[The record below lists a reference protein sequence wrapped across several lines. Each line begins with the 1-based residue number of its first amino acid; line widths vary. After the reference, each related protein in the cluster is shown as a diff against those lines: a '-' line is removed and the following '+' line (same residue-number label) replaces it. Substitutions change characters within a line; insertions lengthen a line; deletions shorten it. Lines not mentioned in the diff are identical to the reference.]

1 MSVKKRASSNRSK
14 WGTSGS
20 LQALLGLSPGLLLII
35 AFFIVPV
42 VVTTV
47 MGFTSLDYRFK
58 WDFIGLGNY
67 YRMARDFLI
76 PKILINT
83 LVYTFGTLAIFNV
96 TFGLILALL
105 TNSIEER
112 TGTFFRALWLLPRFT
127 PPVVYAAIWLWIL
140 SPTQNGL
147 LNSVRAA
154 MGLQPM
160 AWITHYPWGVII
172 VTNGIIGASMGMLV
186 FASAIKSIPR
196 DYLWAA
202 RVDGASW
209 FQEVR
214 HIILPLIRW
223 PLMFITA
230 YQTLSLLTSYQYI
243 LLITQGGPFHAS
255 EVWSLYAYNLA
266 FSSYSGT
273 YPFGYAAALATIL
286 VVIGGAA
293 SIIYWRIF
301 RFREMMAPPKIE
313 RA

>member
-1 MSVKKRASSNRSK
+1 MTI
-14 WGTSGS
+14 G
-20 LQALLGLSPGLLLII
+20 
-35 AFFIVPV
+35 FFVIPVIV
-42 VVTTV
+42 TAI

-58 WDFIGLGNY
+58 WDFIGFGNY
-67 YRMARDFLI
+67 IRMTKDFLI
-76 PKILINT
+76 PKILVNT
-83 LVYTFGTLAIFNV
+83 LVYTFGTLGIFNV

-105 TNSIEER
+105 TTSIGER
-112 TGTFFRALWLLPRFT
+112 AGLFFRALWLLPRFT

-140 SPTQNGL
+140 SPTKNGL
-147 LNSVRAA
+147 LN
-154 MGLQPM
+154 GLRDLLGFPPV
-160 AWITHYPWGVII
+160 AWISENPWGVII
-172 VTNGIIGASMGMLV
+172 VTNGIIGASMGMVV

-230 YQTLSLLTSYQYI
+230 YQTLSLLTSYEYI

-255 EVWSLYAYNLA
+255 EVWSLYAYNVA

-273 YPFGYAAALATIL
+273 FAFGYGAALATVL
-286 VVIGGAA
+286 VIIGTIA
-293 SIIYWRIF
+293 SIVYWKVF
-301 RFREMMAPPKIE
+301 RFRKMMTPPKIE
-313 RA
+313 AV

>member
-1 MSVKKRASSNRSK
+1 MHKAMPVKGKGQLRSYF
-14 WGTSGS
+14 
-20 LQALLGLSPGLLLII
+20 QVAFFLSPGLLLTIG
-35 AFFIVPV
+35 FFVIPVIV
-42 VVTTV
+42 TAI

-58 WDFIGLGNY
+58 WDFIGFGNY
-67 YRMARDFLI
+67 IRMTKDFLI
-76 PKILINT
+76 PKILVNT
-83 LVYTFGTLAIFNV
+83 LVYTFGTLGIFNV

-105 TNSIEER
+105 TTSIGER
-112 TGTFFRALWLLPRFT
+112 AGLFFRALWLLPRFT

-140 SPTQNGL
+140 SPTKNGL
-147 LNSVRAA
+147 LN
-154 MGLQPM
+154 GLRDLLGFPPV
-160 AWITHYPWGVII
+160 AWISENPWGVII
-172 VTNGIIGASMGMLV
+172 VTNGIIGASMGMVV

-230 YQTLSLLTSYQYI
+230 YQTLSLLTSYEYI

-255 EVWSLYAYNLA
+255 EVWSLYAYNVA

-273 YPFGYAAALATIL
+273 FAFGYGAALATVL
-286 VVIGGAA
+286 VIIGTIA
-293 SIIYWRIF
+293 SIVYWKVF
-301 RFREMMAPPKIE
+301 RFRKMMTPPKIE
-313 RA
+313 AV

>member
-1 MSVKKRASSNRSK
+1 MARPERRRRRGGALRVSST
-14 WGTSGS
+14 W
-20 LQALLGLSPGLLLII
+20 QAYLFLSPGLLLTL
-35 AFFIVPV
+35 AFFVIPA
-42 VVTTV
+42 VVTAV

-67 YRMARDFLI
+67 YRMAHDFLI
-76 PKILINT
+76 PKILVNT
-83 LVYTFGTLAIFNV
+83 LVYTFGTLGIFNV

-105 TNSIEER
+105 TTSIGER
-112 TGTFFRALWLLPRFT
+112 AGLFFRALWLLPRFT

-140 SPTQNGL
+140 SPTKNGL
-147 LNSVRAA
+147 LNGIRAA
-154 MGLQPM
+154 MGLPSV
-160 AWITHYPWGVII
+160 AWISQHPWGVII
-172 VTNGIIGASMGMLV
+172 VTNGIIGASLGMLI
-186 FASAIKSIPR
+186 FSSAIKAIPR

-230 YQTLSLLTSYQYI
+230 YQTLSLLTSYEYI
-243 LLITQGGPFHAS
+243 LLITKGGPYHAS

-273 YPFGYAAALATIL
+273 YPFGYAAALATVL
-286 VVIGGAA
+286 VVIGGVA
-293 SIIYWRIF
+293 SVVYWRIF
-301 RFREMMAPPKIE
+301 RFRQMMAPPKIE
-313 RA
+313 TA